1 MKYRQSFIL
10 MRFERKQEAR
20 LDCGLIYLGRGILKG
35 RLSLPLSLTCK
46 SQLVPCHYHT
56 HTHAHTHACTHARM
70 HTRTHAHT
78 HTRTPIHV
86 NPHTQTN
93 INKNTNTHSF
103 TQQGC
108 PINLSVSH
116 TTHRHTCYVCFF
128 ILKSVRKHTKA
139 HFLEL
144 RYVEEKRDS
153 KHTNAQICCLVSLL
167 CALTN
172 RM

>member
-46 SQLVPCHYHT
+46 SQLVPCHNHT
-56 HTHAHTHACTHARM
+56 HTCTHARM
-70 HTRTHAHT
+70 HTRTH
-78 HTRTPIHV
+78 IHE

-108 PINLSVSH
+108 PINLSFSN

-128 ILKSVRKHTKA
+128 ILMSVRKHTKA